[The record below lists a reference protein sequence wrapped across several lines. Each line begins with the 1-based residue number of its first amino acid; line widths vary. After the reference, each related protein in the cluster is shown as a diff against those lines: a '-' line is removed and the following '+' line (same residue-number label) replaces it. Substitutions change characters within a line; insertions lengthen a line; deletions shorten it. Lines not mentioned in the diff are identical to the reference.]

1 MVKKR
6 NPSKKEKKERKYV
19 LEHGFSNLNLC
30 TDHMVTLLKWRL

>member
-19 LEHGFSNLNLC
+19 FEHGFSNLNLC